1 MLMADVMLWTLGIV
15 GFLLAQQGL
24 WLLCRALWPR
34 RLAAATERCRTRPVV
49 SFLVGLP
56 VVAAVITCIVVAG
69 NALGAVG
76 QAVAFGGFI
85 LFWIYANLG
94 TAAFAT
100 YLGERLTSPADL
112 ARPWAATI
120 RGGVAMELAWLVP
133 IVGWIGLLPAS
144 IVMGTG
150 AVTLALFNRK
160 PAIRE
165 AEATVPPPL
174 PGVYAPAPV
183 EIFPKE
189 KIAEPAEALR

>member
-1 MLMADVMLWTLGIV
+1 MLMADVMLWALAIV

-24 WLLCRALWPR
+24 WLGCRALWPR
-34 RLAAATERCRTRPVV
+34 RLAAAVERCRARPVV

-56 VVAAVITCIVVAG
+56 VTAAVIAGIAIAG

-76 QAVAFGGFI
+76 QAIAFAGFI

-112 ARPWAATI
+112 ARPWAATV

-144 IVMGTG
+144 IVMGSG
-150 AVTLALFNRK
+150 AVTLAMFRRTRCTR
-160 PAIRE
+160 A
-165 AEATVPPPL
+165 AEVQVPPPL
-174 PGVYAPAPV
+174 PTLRARTATDGYTNG
-183 EIFPKE
+183 IT
-189 KIAEPAEALR
+189 AEAAEVLR

>member
-1 MLMADVMLWTLGIV
+1 MLMADVMIWTLGIV

-24 WLLCRALWPR
+24 WLLCRALWPD
-34 RLAAATERCRTRPVV
+34 RLAAATERCRRRPVV

-56 VVAAVITCIVVAG
+56 ITAAVIAGIAVAG

-76 QAVAFGGFI
+76 QAAAFAGFI
-85 LFWIYANLG
+85 LFWVYANLG

-100 YLGERLTSPADL
+100 YLGQRLASPADL

-120 RGGVAMELAWLVP
+120 RGGVALELAWLVP

-150 AVTLALFNRK
+150 AVTLAMFARK
-160 PAIRE
+160 AQPQAQPTE
-165 AEATVPPPL
+165 VTPPPL
-174 PGVYAPAPV
+174 PHFAAPAAYHIP
-183 EIFPKE
+183 
-189 KIAEPAEALR
+189 EPAEALR